1 MYFCEVENMQG
12 IDFKL
17 IAGVMLF
24 VILISIHITLNKIL
38 VILKEIK
45 RDIKIRNNEYF
56 EMKDGP
62 GKRY

>member
-1 MYFCEVENMQG
+1 MAG

-38 VILKEIK
+38 VILKDIR
-45 RDIKIRNNEYF
+45 RDIRIRNNEIYD
-56 EMKDGP
+56 MNDGP
-62 GKRY
+62 GRRY